1 MYITRL
7 ILILLMG
14 IPFLSFSQA
23 RLVMTDDAF
32 INISNAA
39 FLVIDNG
46 NANAIT
52 QTGTGGRIIT
62 EAETNYVRWIISNN
76 TGTYTVP
83 YYDNDNAQ
91 EIPFSVNISVAGSAG
106 GRIDFSTY
114 DNASWNN
121 ATYMP
126 SDVTNMN
133 SFIGG
138 PNNSAMVI
146 DRFWIADA
154 SSYGT
159 KPTAALTFTYI
170 DAEWSAAGN
179 TITEGN
185 LGAQRFN
192 TPAGNWDTYIPQGTW
207 ANAGVLGTVSNAP
220 AVPAHF
226 FRSWTLVDNSSPLPI
241 ELLSNTA
248 ECSNNEMLISW
259 STATETN
266 NDFFTIQRSADGIS
280 FHDIGIADGANNST
294 TTLNYSFVDHSP
306 FSGISYYRLRQTDN
320 NGDSRTFSMFTAKS
334 CQEGA
339 GSLNAYNNQQGSIII
354 SIASLSSGNYTAV
367 LFDAMGKK
375 VAERS
380 LHVEKGNNSFSMDVS
395 MINAGVYFVNISSA
409 EQTEVKKVLIH

>member
-1 MYITRL
+1 MFRKIFH
-7 ILILLMG
+7 I
-14 IPFLSFSQA
+14 IPFLVLSVCGFSQA
-23 RLVMTDDAF
+23 RLVLTNDAF

-62 EAETNYVRWIISNN
+62 EAETNVVRWNISNN
-76 TGTYTVP
+76 TGTYTIP

-126 SDVTNMN
+126 TDVTNMN
-133 SFIGG
+133 SFVGG
-138 PNNSAMVI
+138 PNNSPMVI

-154 SSYGT
+154 SSFGT

-192 TPAGNWDTYIPQGTW
+192 TPAGNWDTYLPQGTW

-220 AVPAHF
+220 AIPTHF
-226 FRSWTLVDNSSPLPI
+226 FRSWTLVDNTSPLPI
-241 ELLSNTA
+241 ELISNSA
-248 ECSNNEMLISW
+248 ECSNNEMVISW

-266 NDFFTIQRSADGIS
+266 NSFFTIQRSTNGSS
-280 FHDIGIADGANNST
+280 FHDIGTVPGANNSIT
-294 TTLNYSFVDHSP
+294 VLNYSFVDENP
-306 FSGISYYRLRQTDN
+306 LSGINYYRLKQTDN
-320 NGDSRTFSMFTAKS
+320 NGSSEIFSSFQARS
-334 CQEGA
+334 CEDGTELITTY
-339 GSLNAYNNQQGSIII
+339 SDQQGNIVINIDSF
-354 SIASLSSGNYTAV
+354 LPGNYEAE
-367 LFDAMGKK
+367 LFDALGKK
-375 VAERS
+375 ILAELIS
-380 LHVEKGNNSFSMDVS
+380 VQKGSNRFYLNVSSINSG
-395 MINAGVYFVNISSA
+395 IYFISIRN
-409 EQTEVKKVLIH
+409 EHRNKVTKVLIN